1 MIKLK
6 HLIKESLTWDNR
18 KFGERLPTL
27 KDYQEAHDKKLK
39 EGLLTEATRS
49 VIGLELPN
57 GKITA
62 VYCHYDGYPEGVGT
76 YLKKYYKSPAVIK
89 KLIQLGKHG
98 ISTLGKNIGK
108 KHDFNMPYE
117 EKEKL
122 GYTTFYGRDRG
133 EKQNMSFT
141 YKDRQDYEDNFDG
154 RSGAEF
160 GYVFSMK
167 DKKWY
172 YYSDRGNQGIL

>member
-57 GKITA
+57 GKITS

-89 KLIQLGKHG
+89 KLIQLGETH
-98 ISTLGKNIGK
+98 
-108 KHDFNMPYE
+108 
-117 EKEKL
+117 
-122 GYTTFYGRDRG
+122 
-133 EKQNMSFT
+133 
-141 YKDRQDYEDNFDG
+141 
-154 RSGAEF
+154 EF
-160 GYVFSMK
+160 
-167 DKKWY
+167 
-172 YYSDRGNQGIL
+172 LL